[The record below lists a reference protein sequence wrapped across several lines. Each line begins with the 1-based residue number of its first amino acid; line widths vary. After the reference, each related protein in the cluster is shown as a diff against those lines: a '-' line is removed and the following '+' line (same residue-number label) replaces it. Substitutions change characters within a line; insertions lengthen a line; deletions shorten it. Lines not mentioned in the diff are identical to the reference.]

1 MVGVSEIMV
10 TDRVGVN
17 FLSLPIISDL
27 VSQGE
32 STKKERKKNLCF
44 KAAKSQRKFAEKLW
58 QGHATVHQTVRSNP
72 SQRKGMEKT
81 KQKKQQIK

>member
-17 FLSLPIISDL
+17 FLSVPIISAL

-32 STKKERKKNLCF
+32 STKQELKK
-44 KAAKSQRKFAEKLW
+44 KSEFQSSQVSVQLLFAEKLW
-58 QGHATVHQTVRSNP
+58 QGHATVHQTVTILVRDS
-72 SQRKGMEKT
+72 E
-81 KQKKQQIK
+81 